1 MICGVVIVARCK
13 ANRFLDRNRER
24 KKRRWIQWWR
34 KRREKEDRRRIENRN
49 VIILSTALF
58 TGEKRTIADPGGAHF
73 HCRKSGGANA
83 VVTRRFP
90 LTCCPRVRVPRVFVA
105 VGHEPCE
112 RDPCQNWIRWIR
124 SVPRTAPP
132 SSSTGQKVLLI
143 SLPQSL
149 HSDPDFSIC
158 SKRFDSIDRRID
170 FIFMRQKW
178 SNVNCNKI

>member
-124 SVPRTAPP
+124 SVPRTSCSPLLVHRPKSPP
-132 SSSTGQKVLLI
+132 DIVTAILTFRSRLFHLFQT
-143 SLPQSL
+143 
-149 HSDPDFSIC
+149 F
-158 SKRFDSIDRRID
+158 RFDRPKDRFYFYAPKMVER
-170 FIFMRQKW
+170 KL
-178 SNVNCNKI
+178 